1 MGAAGFGVA
10 RIFAGIGLQNIKPLH
25 GSVISLVFGWLLALA
40 VVLVFQ
46 FKALISVSP
55 IEMVWL
61 SIIGVL
67 SFALGRGLSFLGIKY
82 IGISRSTT
90 VYASYPIF
98 TMALAIPLLGER
110 ISFLLVIGV
119 LLIIGGLTLL
129 LSERKTEKTA
139 LKGANRLLGI
149 GFSLASAISYGANT
163 VLIKWVVSG
172 MVNPLVTV
180 AVSLFFGTLALSVFS
195 GKRLGESIRNSP
207 RSAGFFI
214 LSGLAMTAGS
224 LAFYSSLSLAPAVV
238 VTPLGAT
245 SPLFAVLGTY
255 LFLRK
260 IEKVTY
266 QVVAGCLMVVAGG
279 VLVTVG

>member
-1 MGAAGFGVA
+1 MA
-10 RIFAGIGLQNIKPLH
+10 RIFAGIGMEGMKPLH

-40 VVLVFQ
+40 VCLVFQ
-46 FKALISVSP
+46 FNALISVSP
-55 IEMVWL
+55 IEIVWL

-67 SFALGRGLSFLGIKY
+67 SFALGRGLSFLGIKH

-110 ISFLLVIGV
+110 ISLALVLGV

-129 LSERKTEKTA
+129 VSERKTGKMVVR
-139 LKGANRLLGI
+139 GANRLLGI

-180 AVSLFFGTLALSVFS
+180 AVSLFFGTLALSAFS
-195 GKRLGESIRNSP
+195 SKRLGDSVRNSP
-207 RSAGFFI
+207 RSAAFFI
-214 LSGLAMTAGS
+214 LSGVAMTTGS

-255 LFLRK
+255 LFLRRL
-260 IEKVTY
+260 EKVTY
-266 QVVAGCLMVVAGG
+266 HVVIGCVMVVAGG
-279 VLVTVG
+279 VLVVAG